1 MIVVDAS
8 ALLALL
14 HRESGWEVVAHAVA
28 KDSATLSAVNYAEVV
43 QKAAQHGFAAENVD
57 SALEAL
63 GITVSPF
70 GRLDARLAA
79 SFYRHRS
86 NLSLGDRVCL
96 ALARSLSSPAFTA
109 DRAWQRWAEELGV
122 DVRVIR

>member
-1 MIVVDAS
+1 VIVVDAS

>member
-1 MIVVDAS
+1 VIVVDAS

-79 SFYRHRS
+79 SFHRHRS

>member
-1 MIVVDAS
+1 MIVLDAS

-14 HRESGWEVVAHAVA
+14 HREAGWEVVAQAVA
-28 KDSATLSAVNYAEVV
+28 ADSATISAVNYAEVI
-43 QKAAQHGFAAENVD
+43 QKAAQHGLAAEDVD
-57 SALEAL
+57 TALEAL
-63 GITVSPF
+63 GITVGPF

>member
-1 MIVVDAS
+1 MIVLDAS

-14 HRESGWEVVAHAVA
+14 HREAGWQVVAREAAHN
-28 KDSATLSAVNYAEVV
+28 DATVSAVNYAEVL
-43 QKAAQHGFAAENVD
+43 QKAVMHSVSAEQVD

-86 NLSLGDRVCL
+86 GLSLADRVAWHWPAACRASPSQPIAPGKAGPMTL
-96 ALARSLSSPAFTA
+96 A
-109 DRAWQRWAEELGV
+109 
-122 DVRVIR
+122 